1 MNEARR
7 QLTYQVVRRA
17 LRGESQRG
25 IARAMGIAPRTV
37 KKILAREELRRTE
50 GESALDRELPARR
63 TPRTSKLDGY
73 ADRMEAWLD
82 QYPDLTA
89 TRLHEKLASEGFD
102 GGYTIVR
109 GHLNAWRA
117 EHAAPKRADQRVETP
132 PGQQGQFDWSPFP
145 IETGEIEN
153 VWSYTL
159 SWSRGRSFFADDN
172 QRQTTILRRVHA
184 SFEQLGGVPRE
195 SVTDTMSGVV
205 DGWEAGQPILNIRF
219 VDFAAYYRFA
229 VHVSPRRYPKYKG
242 KVERPFRYLD
252 ENFCNGRTFRSRE
265 EFREGLAWWR
275 DTHAMQ
281 RPHPVT
287 GRLLAEMLD
296 EERPYLQ
303 PLPRIPYDT
312 RDVVQRHVDS
322 TAHILYETNLYPVP
336 EKHLGQLVYVCVGP
350 DRLEVFDRG
359 VHAIAE
365 HARIPDGAGQT
376 AASDRKRRG
385 RYDIT
390 LLHER
395 FVAWGPTA
403 EDFATKL
410 RLRKRTPGP
419 ELDHILKLQVT
430 WSVDD
435 IIASIE
441 HATKYGAFDGRAVGR
456 ILEARFRP
464 RRLAEQI
471 ADATRTQIRD
481 AMREYPV
488 EQRALST
495 YETLRLGDGP
505 LRGSRQEDA
514 RDENDD
520 PTADE
525 TEAR

>member
-7 QLTYQVVRRA
+7 QLVYEVVRRA
-17 LRGESQRG
+17 ARGESKRG
-25 IARAMGIAPRTV
+25 IARALCIAPRTV
-37 KKILAREELRRTE
+37 KKILVREEVRRTE
-50 GESALDRELPARR
+50 GESVLDRALPARR
-63 TPRTSKLDGY
+63 VPRASKLD
-73 ADRMEAWLD
+73 AFDEKIAAWLE

-89 TRLHEKLASEGFD
+89 TRLLEKLAGEGFT

-109 GHLNAWRA
+109 EQLKALRA
-117 EHAAPKRADQRVETP
+117 QHAAPRRADQRVETA
-132 PGQQGQFDWSPFP
+132 PGQQGQFDWSPFE

-159 SWSRGRSFFADDN
+159 SWSRGRAFAADDN
-172 QRQTTILRRVHA
+172 QRQTTILRRLHD
-184 SFEQLGGVPRE
+184 SFAQLGGVPHE

-205 DGWEAGQPILNIRF
+205 DGWECNQPILNIRF

-242 KVERPFRYLD
+242 KVERPFRYID
-252 ENFCNGRTFRSRE
+252 ENFCNGRTFTSRE
-265 EFREGLAWWR
+265 AFREGLAWWR

-287 GRLLAEMLD
+287 GRTLAEMLD

-303 PLPRIPYDT
+303 PLPRVPYDT

-336 EKHLGQLVYVCVGP
+336 EVHIGQLVYVCVGP

-359 VHAIAE
+359 VHVIAE
-365 HARIPDGAGQT
+365 RERLPDGAGRT
-376 AASDRKRRG
+376 YPSDRKRRG
-385 RYDIT
+385 RYDVT
-390 LLHER
+390 LLQER
-395 FVAWGPTA
+395 FAAWGPSA

-435 IIASIE
+435 VVAAIE
-441 HATKYGAFDGRAVGR
+441 HATKYGAFDARAVER
-456 ILEARFRP
+456 ILEARFKP

-471 ADATRTQIRD
+471 ADVTRSQIRD
-481 AMREYPV
+481 AMREHPV
-488 EQRALST
+488 EQRALSS
-495 YETLRLGDGP
+495 YETLRLGDGF
-505 LRGSRQEDA
+505 LREQREEDL
-514 RDENDD
+514 RDETN
-520 PTADE
+520 DE
-525 TEAR
+525 TEPG

>member
-7 QLTYQVVRRA
+7 LLNYEVVRRT
-17 LRGESQRG
+17 LRGESMRA
-25 IARAMGIAPRTV
+25 IARAMGLAPRTV
-37 KKILAREELRRTE
+37 KKILAREELRRIE
-50 GESALDRELPARR
+50 GESALERELPARR
-63 TPRTSKLDGY
+63 PPRASKLDLFEERI
-73 ADRMEAWLD
+73 AAWLER
-82 QYPDLTA
+82 YPDLTA
-89 TRLHEKLASEGFD
+89 TRLLEELTREGFD

-109 GHLNAWRA
+109 QHLNAWRA
-117 EHAAPKRADQRVETP
+117 EHAAPKRADERVETP
-132 PGQQGQFDWSPFP
+132 PGHQAQFDWSPFKL
-145 IETGEIEN
+145 EDGTVEN
-153 VWSYTL
+153 VWSCTL
-159 SWSRGRSFFADDN
+159 AWSRGRSFFADDN
-172 QRQTTILRRVHA
+172 QRQPTILRRLVD
-184 SFEQLGGVPRE
+184 SFTQLGGVPGE
-195 SVTDTMSGVV
+195 CVTDTMSGVV
-205 DGWEAGQPILNIRF
+205 DGWEANQPILNIRF

-229 VHVSPRRYPKYKG
+229 VHIAPRRYAKYKG
-242 KVERPFRYLD
+242 KVERPFRYVD

-281 RPHPVT
+281 RPHPLT
-287 GRLLAEMLD
+287 KRPIAEMLD

-303 PLPRIPYDT
+303 ALPRVPYDT
-312 RDVVQRHVDS
+312 RDIVQRHVDS

-350 DRLEVFDRG
+350 DRLEIFDRG
-359 VHAIAE
+359 VHAIGE

-390 LLHER
+390 LLQER
-395 FVAWGPTA
+395 FAAWGPAA
-403 EDFATKL
+403 EDFAAKL

-435 IIASIE
+435 IVAAIE
-441 HATKYGAFDGRAVGR
+441 HATKYGAFDGRAIER

-471 ADATRTQIRD
+471 ADATRAQIRD
-481 AMREYPV
+481 AMRDHPV

-495 YETLRLGDGP
+495 YETLRLGDAP
-505 LRGSRQEDA
+505 LRDSREEDA
-514 RDENDD
+514 RDETDD
-520 PTADE
+520 EAE
-525 TEAR
+525 TG

>member
-7 QLTYQVVRRA
+7 QLVYEVVRRTM
-17 LRGESQRG
+17 RGESQRG
-25 IARAMGIAPRTV
+25 IARALGIAPRTV
-37 KKILAREELRRTE
+37 KKVLAREDLRRTE

-63 TPRTSKLDGY
+63 APRASLLDAY
-73 ADRMEAWLD
+73 DEQIAAWLE

-89 TRLHEKLASEGFD
+89 TRLLEKLAGEGFA

-109 GHLNAWRA
+109 EHWKAWRA
-117 EHAAPKRADQRVETP
+117 EHAQPKRADQRVETA
-132 PGQQGQFDWSPFP
+132 PGYQGQFDWSPFP

-159 SWSRGRSFFADDN
+159 SWSRGRALFADDN
-172 QRQTTILRRVHA
+172 QRQTTILRRLHD
-184 SFEQLGGVPRE
+184 SFDQLKGVPHE

-205 DGWEAGQPILNIRF
+205 DGWECNQPILNIRF

-242 KVERPFRYLD
+242 KVERPFRYID

-265 EFREGLAWWR
+265 EFRDGLAWWR

-287 GRLLAEMLD
+287 KRTLAVMLD

-303 PLPRIPYDT
+303 PLPRVPYDT

-322 TAHILYETNLYPVP
+322 TAHILYETNLYPIP
-336 EKHLGQLVYVCVGP
+336 EKHIGQLVYVCVGP

-359 VHAIAE
+359 VHAIGE
-365 HARIPDGAGQT
+365 HARIADGAGQT
-376 AASDRKRRG
+376 AANDRKRRG
-385 RYDIT
+385 RYDVT
-390 LLHER
+390 LLQER
-395 FVAWGPTA
+395 FAAWGPSA

-419 ELDHILKLQVT
+419 ELDHILKLQVA

-435 IIASIE
+435 IVAAIE
-441 HATKYGAFDGRAVGR
+441 HATKYGAFDGRAVER

-471 ADATRTQIRD
+471 ADATRAQIRD
-481 AMREYPV
+481 AMRDHPV

-495 YETLRLGDGP
+495 YETLRLGDAP
-505 LRGSRQEDA
+505 LRDSREEDA
-514 RDENDD
+514 RGEADDE
-520 PTADE
+520 AE
-525 TEAR
+525 TG